1 MAKRIMKSYEMIPE
15 RFKQK
20 YFSFY
25 QELYHPELSVLDIKT
40 KELISIAA
48 SLAVG
53 CQGCFKGHV
62 LKAVKHGATREEVGE
77 AIAIAVGINAAAI
90 VDQTDRANLDGELVE
105 KLWGKDGAKENA
117 QLNVNSESLED
128 VSP

>member
-20 YFSFY
+20 YFAFY
-25 QELYHPELSVLDIKT
+25 QELYDPERSVLDIKT
-40 KELISIAA
+40 KELVSIAA
-48 SLAVG
+48 SLAAG
-53 CQGCFKGHV
+53 CQGCFRGHV

-90 VDQTDRANLDGELVE
+90 VDQTDIANLDDELVE
-105 KLWGKDGAKENA
+105 KLWGKSRAEENA
-117 QLNVNSESLED
+117 HLHVNSEALED